1 MKLYE
6 EKGIKGLDKDE
17 YQSLRAETLSSL
29 DKLSDML
36 LFGSPYS
43 LTDDL
48 TLQKQLQT
56 IVEPSLKKYYEAI
69 EPDFFNK
76 YLKD

>member
-1 MKLYE
+1 
-6 EKGIKGLDKDE
+6 
-17 YQSLRAETLSSL
+17 
-29 DKLSDML
+29 ML